1 MGFGLF
7 HCVPNEG
14 SSDSYFASVN
24 CFSKQRMNLGLPTF
38 TAGTQMRHDVCIN
51 AHGQH
56 DAFICNS
63 WSTPGRFHAGELLG
77 RQRLGIRIFQS
88 GTGDGRILEGG
99 GKQNLFRGSVLMFV

>member
-1 MGFGLF
+1 
-7 HCVPNEG
+7 
-14 SSDSYFASVN
+14 
-24 CFSKQRMNLGLPTF
+24 MNLGLPPF

-51 AHGQH
+51 AYGKH

-88 GTGDGRILEGG
+88 GTGDVRILEGG
-99 GKQNLFRGSVLMFV
+99 GKQNLFRGSVLMFD